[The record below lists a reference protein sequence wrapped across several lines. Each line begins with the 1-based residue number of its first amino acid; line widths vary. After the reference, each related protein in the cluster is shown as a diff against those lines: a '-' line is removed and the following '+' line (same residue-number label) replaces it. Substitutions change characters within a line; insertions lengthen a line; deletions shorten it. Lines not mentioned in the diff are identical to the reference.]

1 MSKKYSGEFA
11 KFLEKFNE
19 LGSLEYIS
27 NEFLSLMRQKCF
39 NCNKNRV
46 ECAFQPH
53 CENRKFL
60 NIMIHIKMNLNDIP
74 SFCYSQQLRNIKD
87 FLNGKAYLIE
97 PVDYKVFLQDFIEI
111 LDIKLKSKSVDYNF
125 LKNEIIKNISI
136 LKGKVYSVDR
146 KMKNSRYFMFLAD
159 SIIYQIDFEQEVVT
173 INLNEKIVETE
184 EELSEI
190 INLYSQYF
198 NIDVEIV
205 EEMVGWWYL
214 KIALPS
220 KRLKSENILVEYKEK
235 IQEISEFANFFP
247 ENGTI
252 IFLIDL
258 KTPKNLKWKNLKFKV
273 SDLFNIFKL
282 LNNLS
287 KKITG

>member
-1 MSKKYSGEFA
+1 VSKKYSGEFA